1 MTIKIV
7 EIIIP
12 ADHTD
17 FSPLTVP
24 YAKNAK
30 TDAKTNQVMVDN
42 RVPKYN
48 IGYNVD
54 NSVSFQLGM
63 GSGPP
68 GICTTNPNEKRPH
81 ARNIPPSRSHRPISK
96 NSIVGFFTR
105 FPPPLIQQIVSFDRT
120 YIFLIYRYIK
130 KQ

>member
-1 MTIKIV
+1 M
-7 EIIIP
+7 IP
-12 ADHTD
+12 EVHTD
-17 FSPLTVP
+17 FFPLKAP

-48 IGYNVD
+48 KGYNEEA
-54 NSVSFQLGM
+54 SVSSQTGM

-68 GICTTNPNEKRPH
+68 GICTTNPNEKIPH

-96 NSIVGFFTR
+96 NIIVGFFTR
-105 FPPPLIQQIVSFDRT
+105 FPPPS
-120 YIFLIYRYIK
+120 YNK
-130 KQ
+130 